1 MFRWSLSS
9 TGYGTEVGTDGNA
22 ERLNGEFTGLAR
34 IEAIRCDTSFYGA
47 QFHNEHVEFQ
57 PSK

>member
-1 MFRWSLSS
+1 
-9 TGYGTEVGTDGNA
+9 VA
-22 ERLNGEFTGLAR
+22 ERLNGDFTGLAR